1 MVIDVQ
7 DQPLP
12 SAIRAGGLSAAIAAP
27 YPREA
32 QHLESGAETDRQ
44 WSSDMA
50 AAQAGDSVAY
60 AGLLRAIVPFLRMVI
75 RRQHVPGDEV
85 DDIVQDTLLS
95 IHRVRHT
102 YDPSRPLL
110 PWLAAIAQ
118 RRAFDGRRRRAR
130 VDTLEVAAPELLET
144 FPDLS
149 ANNKIEAND
158 EHSWLRRAVAT
169 LTPKQRE
176 AVELVKLRG
185 LSVAE
190 AASMSGQSQGAIK
203 VNVHRALQALR
214 SLYKGS

>member
-1 MVIDVQ
+1 MAIDVH

-12 SAIRAGGLSAAIAAP
+12 SAIRAGGSIAAIAAP

-32 QHLESGAETDRQ
+32 RHLASRAETDRQ
-44 WSSDMA
+44 WSADMA
-50 AAQAGDSVAY
+50 AAQAGDGVAY
-60 AGLLRAIVPFLRMVI
+60 ARLLCAIVPFLRTVI
-75 RRQHVPGDEV
+75 RRQHVPGDQV

-118 RRAFDGRRRRAR
+118 RRALDGRRRRAR
-130 VDTLEVAAPELLET
+130 VETLEMAAPELLET
-144 FPDLS
+144 LPDLS

-158 EHSWLRRAVAT
+158 EHRWLRRAVAT

-190 AASMSGQSQGAIK
+190 AASTSGQSQGAIK
-203 VNVHRALQALR
+203 VNVHRALQVLR

>member
-1 MVIDVQ
+1 
-7 DQPLP
+7 
-12 SAIRAGGLSAAIAAP
+12 
-27 YPREA
+27 
-32 QHLESGAETDRQ
+32 
-44 WSSDMA
+44 MA
-50 AAQAGDSVAY
+50 AAQAGDGVAY
-60 AGLLRAIVPFLRMVI
+60 ARLLRAIVPFLRTVI
-75 RRQHVPGDEV
+75 RRQHVPGDQV

-102 YDPSRPLL
+102 YDTSRPLL

-118 RRAFDGRRRRAR
+118 RRALDGRRRRAR
-130 VDTLEVAAPELLET
+130 VETLEMAAPELLET

-158 EHSWLRRAVAT
+158 EHRWLRRAVAT
-169 LTPKQRE
+169 MTPKQRE

-190 AASMSGQSQGAIK
+190 AASTSGQSQGAIK
-203 VNVHRALQALR
+203 VNVHRALQVLR

>member
-1 MVIDVQ
+1 
-7 DQPLP
+7 L
-12 SAIRAGGLSAAIAAP
+12 A
-27 YPREA
+27 
-32 QHLESGAETDRQ
+32 SGAETDRE

-50 AAQAGDSVAY
+50 AAQAGDGVAY
-60 AGLLRAIVPFLRMVI
+60 ARLLRAIVPFLRMVI
-75 RRQHVPGDEV
+75 RRQHLSGDHV

-118 RRAFDGRRRRAR
+118 RRALDGRRRRVR
-130 VDTLEVAAPELLET
+130 VEALEVAAPELLET

-214 SLYKGS
+214 SFYKGR